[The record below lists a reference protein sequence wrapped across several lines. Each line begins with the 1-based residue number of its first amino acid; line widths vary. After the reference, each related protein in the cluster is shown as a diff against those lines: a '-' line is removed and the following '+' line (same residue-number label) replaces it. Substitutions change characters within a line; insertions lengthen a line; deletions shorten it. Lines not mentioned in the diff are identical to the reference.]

1 MPYLKIQ
8 TNHELPAEQS
18 SELIKQ
24 ASAIVADKLGKPERY
39 VMVAMEPPVPMVFAG
54 TNDPAVFMELKSI
67 GLSES
72 QTPALSEAL
81 CELANNSFG
90 VNSDRVYIE
99 FADAPRKM
107 WGWNGTTF

>member
-8 TNHELPAEQS
+8 TNRVVDEATTGD
-18 SELIKQ
+18 LIKQ
-24 ASAIVADKLGKPERY
+24 ASRIVSDQLGKSENY
-39 VMVAMEPPVPMVFAG
+39 VMVAMEPTALMIFAG
-54 TNDPAVFMELKSI
+54 DDAPTVFMELKSI

-81 CELANNSFG
+81 CSLMQDTLG
-90 VNSDRVYIE
+90 VSTDRVYIE

-107 WGWNGTTF
+107 WGWNGATF